1 MNTNV
6 KDICEIIEDI
16 KEKLT
21 DYQYKT
27 IMDNLMALN
36 NEKEEEDDEEETDE
50 EETDE
55 ETEAIEE
62 LHRQI
67 IFLNGYIPTITD
79 EDLKAVFTRR
89 LNMLQCFSTEI
100 S

>member
-6 KDICEIIEDI
+6 KNISEIVEDI

-27 IMDNLMALN
+27 ILDNLMVLN
-36 NEKEEEDDEEETDE
+36 KEKEE

-55 ETEAIEE
+55 ETDEVTIQVEE

-67 IFLNGYIPTITD
+67 IFLNAYIPTITD
-79 EDLKAVFTRR
+79 DDLKAVFIIR
-89 LNMLQCFSTEI
+89 LNMLQCLSTEV

>member
-6 KDICEIIEDI
+6 KNISEIVEDI

-27 IMDNLMALN
+27 IFDNLMVLN
-36 NEKEEEDDEEETDE
+36 KEKEEEETDE
-50 EETDE
+50 EIDE
-55 ETEAIEE
+55 ETVKE

-79 EDLKAVFTRR
+79 DDLKAVFIIR
-89 LNMLQCFSTEI
+89 LNMLQCLSTEV